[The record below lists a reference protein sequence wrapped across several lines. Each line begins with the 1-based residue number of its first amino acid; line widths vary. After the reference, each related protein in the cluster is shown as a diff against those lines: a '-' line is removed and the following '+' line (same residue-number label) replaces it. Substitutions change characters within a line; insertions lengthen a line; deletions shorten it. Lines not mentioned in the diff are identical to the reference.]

1 MKSLGSGLL
10 KLLLGFCRGLRDAE
24 FRAIAFLLAS
34 AVVIGS
40 IFFRLAEGWAWIDAA
55 YFSVMAL
62 TTVGDANL
70 APATAVGKI
79 FTMIF
84 SLSGIGLMLA
94 FLARLTILS
103 RSGTRQIESAAQLR
117 SCAARSSAN

>member
-1 MKSLGSGLL
+1 MKSLALGLVRL
-10 KLLLGFCRGLRDAE
+10 FLGFRRGLRDPE

-34 AVVIGS
+34 AIVLGT
-40 IFFRLAEGWAWIDAA
+40 IFYRSVEGWAWIDAA

-70 APATAVGKI
+70 APVTATAKI
-79 FTMIF
+79 FTIGF

-94 FLARLTILS
+94 FISRLASYRE
-103 RSGTRQIESAAQLR
+103 RDGG
-117 SCAARSSAN
+117 

>member
-1 MKSLGSGLL
+1 MKSLALGLVRL
-10 KLLLGFCRGLRDAE
+10 FLGFRRGLRDPE

-34 AVVIGS
+34 AILLGT
-40 IFFRLAEGWAWIDAA
+40 IFYRSVEGWAWIDAA

-70 APATAVGKI
+70 APVTAIAKI
-79 FTMIF
+79 FTIGF

-94 FLARLTILS
+94 FISRLASYRE
-103 RSGTRQIESAAQLR
+103 RDGG
-117 SCAARSSAN
+117 